1 MRFDKVVSMVRGR
14 RTRFAMAAVA
24 SLVLAGA
31 VVALVGEGPTD
42 TDTAKTT
49 EAAPAV
55 ERDAYASSQAGG
67 SGAAVGG
74 TAEQSADARAVAPPV
89 PEGPGVAAST
99 AGASAGAPSLAQ
111 ADKAGAKV
119 IKTANLRVE
128 VSKGSFRSAFNRAA
142 SVAAQYNG
150 YVASSNEATVD
161 DRASEGT
168 LTIRVPA
175 DQFDAARRD
184 LADLG
189 KVEHQELG
197 GQDVTAQIID
207 YDARIRSLQ
216 AQEQALS
223 AILGRARSIGE
234 VLEVQNQL
242 FNVRQQVEQLQ
253 AERANLD
260 AQAAM
265 ATITA
270 TVFEPGAATITKPNP
285 EPATGLARSWDR
297 AWDAAIAVIGGMVIV
312 TGVLVPLAAL
322 VLIGWALWRLSA
334 GRRRP
339 PATTPAS

>member
-1 MRFDKVVSMVRGR
+1 MRFDRVVSRVRGR
-14 RTRFAMAAVA
+14 RVQVAVA
-24 SLVLAGA
+24 AFSLLVLAGA
-31 VVALVGEGPTD
+31 VVAVAGDDAGDNTAATAVDRTQAEPDGFAATGGGAAAAVTGSAEDAARSASEPPVG
-42 TDTAKTT
+42 
-49 EAAPAV
+49 APAT
-55 ERDAYASSQAGG
+55 G
-67 SGAAVGG
+67 STGLA
-74 TAEQSADARAVAPPV
+74 TA
-89 PEGPGVAAST
+89 
-99 AGASAGAPSLAQ
+99 APSLAQ

-128 VSKGSFRSAFNRAA
+128 VGKGSFRSAFNRAA
-142 SVAAQYNG
+142 SVAAQYDG

-175 DQFDAARRD
+175 DRFDAARRD

-189 KVEHQELG
+189 KVEHQEIG
-197 GQDVTAQIID
+197 GQDVTAQIVD

-234 VLEVQNQL
+234 VLEVQSQL
-242 FNVRQQVEQLQ
+242 FNVRQQIEQLQ
-253 AERANLD
+253 AERVNLD

-270 TVFEPGAATITKPNP
+270 TVFEPGAVATRPAP
-285 EPATGLARSWDR
+285 EPEKGLAHSWDQ
-297 AWDAAIAVIGGMVIV
+297 AWDAALAVIGGMVIV
-312 TGVLVPLAAL
+312 MGVLVPVALLA
-322 VLIGWALWRLSA
+322 LIGWGLWRLST
-334 GRRRP
+334 GRRRA

>member
-1 MRFDKVVSMVRGR
+1 
-14 RTRFAMAAVA
+14 MAAGSTGQA
-24 SLVLAGA
+24 ARA
-31 VVALVGEGPTD
+31 T
-42 TDTAKTT
+42 
-49 EAAPAV
+49 AAP
-55 ERDAYASSQAGG
+55 E
-67 SGAAVGG
+67 
-74 TAEQSADARAVAPPV
+74 
-89 PEGPGVAAST
+89 
-99 AGASAGAPSLAQ
+99 GASAAADAVGVAKGAPSLAQ

-128 VSKGSFRSAFNRAA
+128 VGKGSFRSAFNRAA
-142 SVAAQYNG
+142 SVAAQYDG

-161 DRASEGT
+161 DKASEGT

-175 DQFDAARRD
+175 DRFDAARRD

-270 TVFEPGAATITKPNP
+270 TVFEPGAVTTTKPDP
-285 EPATGLARSWDR
+285 KPATGLARSWDR
-297 AWDAAIAVIGGMVIV
+297 AWDAALAVIGGMVIV
-312 TGVLVPLAAL
+312 TGVLVPLALLAL
-322 VLIGWALWRLSA
+322 VGWGLWRLSV
-334 GRRRP
+334 GRRRT
-339 PATTPAS
+339 PATTSAS